1 MHLTLLQAK
10 RAWSHDFRSRY
21 DLSGRGAAIRGQGP
35 VWHIPVRSFNGA
47 LSAGQ
52 LLLDR
57 GDISDRRRI
66 PGRGLG
72 RIVLVNVWTAVTF
85 VSFFFAL
92 KYLAPAS
99 VGAIEV
105 GAAVLVAV
113 IATSMHA
120 RAWPRWPRLV
130 VCAGIVGGC
139 AVLAATELAGTLSNA
154 DLLLSGL
161 ALGAS
166 ALAGIASAVMA
177 SAFKQ
182 LSQDGWRSTSIL
194 AHRFYLTIIVAIV
207 WLLSVG
213 QDAVPALETF
223 PAVLAIG
230 AVGVLLPLLLMQ
242 LALRRADTLTVMICM
257 AFQPVMSFAF
267 SLLSPSY
274 DWSNAALIGILVVT
288 VSLSLDIYVR
298 RRAIT
303 PRSTRAYS
311 TISAT

>member
-1 MHLTLLQAK
+1 MISGQGLTFLAVALQSVGK
-10 RAWSHDFRSRY
+10 VLYGTF
-21 DLSGRGAAIRGQGP
+21 LSGVSTAVFLLVSFCLTAGIFLIAAGFR
-35 VWHIPVRSFNGA
+35 
-47 LSAGQ
+47 L
-52 LLLDR
+52 
-57 GDISDRRRI
+57 
-66 PGRGLG
+66 PGRGFG
-72 RIVLVNVWTAVTF
+72 RILLVNIWTAVTF

-105 GAAVLVAV
+105 GAAVLFAMLG
-113 IATSMHA
+113 TCMRA

-154 DLLLSGL
+154 DLMLSGS

-166 ALAGIASAVMA
+166 ALAGVASAVMA
-177 SAFKQ
+177 TAFKQ
-182 LSQDGWRSTSIL
+182 LSQDGWSSTSIL

-213 QDAVPALETF
+213 QDAVPAMETL

-242 LALRRADTLTVMICM
+242 LALRRTDTLTVMICM

-274 DWSNAALIGILVVT
+274 DWSNVALIGIFVVT
-288 VSLSLDIYVR
+288 VSLSLDIYVQ
-298 RRAIT
+298 RRAQV
-303 PRSTRAYS
+303 PVRPRLRSTARAV
-311 TISAT
+311 